1 MTILTENSLKINL
14 KIKNQKLIKHTK
26 TKIRKKG
33 KNNKKTS
40 IISKKEME
48 NLIPTILP
56 CFIVS
61 ITILQKSKNYIPTKK
76 ILSNCF
82 LIENIPISKIYTLNT
97 FKQNHIHSFQQNLI
111 KALNILKKSTFSLVI
126 KRLFL
131 TENMS
136 SIFRKLFQYGI
147 KLEIT

>member
-1 MTILTENSLKINL
+1 
-14 KIKNQKLIKHTK
+14 
-26 TKIRKKG
+26 
-33 KNNKKTS
+33 
-40 IISKKEME
+40 ME